1 MAAMTGSRGL
11 DISLAVLQRQ
21 DPYIFHIVDVASQVA
36 LYTFSQRD
44 NEWEK
49 TDVEGTLFV
58 YARSASPRH
67 GFTIMNRLNV
77 ENRTEP
83 ITKDLD
89 FQLQDPFLLYRN
101 AQFSIYGIWFYD
113 KAECQ
118 RITELMKNLTRL
130 EQLKAQQGAESPNCG
145 DNKAVDI
152 VQMLFKAE
160 HEYNKVKQSTEPKQI
175 TSSSLVHDNSNLI
188 KPIPIKLTDVGTE
201 THYQQLQQQDKITEL
216 GAKQLNLVALFGA
229 QEKSASKDIS
239 NDIQESKNKVS
250 SRPAVVRS
258 LSYEEPRRLPKHEIS
273 QSVKKQFC
281 PAVQKLMSRGADLQ
295 PVSELPENCLCESQN
310 EKSIEESLTGLFQV
324 HSSIGNVF
332 SQQNSSNEA
341 GPFFS
346 TGTCNLFQKL
356 HSTQTQVPTSC
367 ASAMQSELLLC
378 RSQNGS
384 QTQPIPLP
392 HPAHHSS
399 SLQIHPKVL
408 TLEQTK
414 RTSVLNSCSGQ
425 ASDIISPH
433 ELLQKLQI
441 VQQEQQ
447 HHAGKLTLAAKFS
460 AQPLPMV
467 NQPNCSL
474 KSFDSRADKTVI
486 SENHNLFQV
495 ISPQRIPA
503 TVVPSLL
510 MSPMVFSQS
519 AMGKPMIDGNAIP
532 LPQSDTKPA
541 PKPLHSCL
549 HPPVQI
555 AEQTSKV
562 PNVLT
567 KMQLQETLLYLLQN
581 DPNFVNVIY
590 EAYLVSQTNTSAEK

>member
-1 MAAMTGSRGL
+1 MAAMMESRGL
-11 DISLAVLQRQ
+11 DISLAALQRQ
-21 DPYIFHIVDVASQVA
+21 DPFIFHIVDVASQVA

-83 ITKDLD
+83 ITKDLE

-101 AQFSIYGIWFYD
+101 AQFSIYGIWFYE

-130 EQLKAQQGAESPNCG
+130 EQLKAQQGAESPNCSN
-145 DNKAVDI
+145 NKAVDI

-160 HEYNKVKQSTEPKQI
+160 HEYNKVKQSTEPKKI
-175 TSSSLVHDNSNLI
+175 SSSSLVPDNSNLI
-188 KPIPIKLTDVGTE
+188 KPIPIKLTDIGTDAR
-201 THYQQLQQQDKITEL
+201 YQQSQQQDKIAEL
-216 GAKQLNLVALFGA
+216 GTKQLNLVALFGT
-229 QEKSASKDIS
+229 QEKPASKDIS
-239 NDIQESKNKVS
+239 NELQESKNKAF

-273 QSVKKQFC
+273 QSIKKQFC
-281 PAVQKLMSRGADLQ
+281 PAIQKLMSRGADLQ
-295 PVSELPENCLCESQN
+295 PVSELPENCPCKSQK
-310 EKSIEESLTGLFQV
+310 EKSVDKSLTGLLQG
-324 HSSIGNVF
+324 HSSMGNAF
-332 SQQNSSNEA
+332 PQQNSLPEA

-346 TGTCNLFQKL
+346 TGTCNLLQNL
-356 HSTQTQVPTSC
+356 HATQTHVPTSC
-367 ASAMQSELLLC
+367 ASTVKSELLLC
-378 RSQNGS
+378 RPQNGS

-392 HPAHHSS
+392 HRTHHSS
-399 SLQIHPKVL
+399 NLQIYPKAL
-408 TLEQTK
+408 TLDQTK
-414 RTSVLNSCSGQ
+414 RTSVVNSCSGQ

-447 HHAGKLTLAAKFS
+447 QHFGKLTLAAKFS

-474 KSFDSRADKTVI
+474 KAFSSQADKTI
-486 SENHNLFQV
+486 SSQNHNFFQV

-519 AMGKPMIDGNAIP
+519 AVGKPMTDANTMP
-532 LPQSDTKPA
+532 LPQCDTKPDT
-541 PKPLHSCL
+541 KPLHSCL
-549 HPPVQI
+549 LPSVQI
-555 AEQTSKV
+555 AEQTSKG

-567 KMQLQETLLYLLQN
+567 KIQLQETLLYLLQN

-590 EAYLVSQTNTSAEK
+590 EAYLVSQTNTAAEK

>member
-1 MAAMTGSRGL
+1 MAAMMESRGL
-11 DISLAVLQRQ
+11 DISLAALQRQ

-83 ITKDLD
+83 ITKDLE

-101 AQFSIYGIWFYD
+101 AQFSIYGIWFYE

-130 EQLKAQQGAESPNCG
+130 EQLKAQQGIESPNCSN
-145 DNKAVDI
+145 NKAVDI

-160 HEYNKVKQSTEPKQI
+160 HEYNKVKQSTEPKKI
-175 TSSSLVHDNSNLI
+175 SSSSLVPDNSNLI
-188 KPIPIKLTDVGTE
+188 KPIPIKLTDIGTDAR
-201 THYQQLQQQDKITEL
+201 YQQSQQDKIAEL
-216 GAKQLNLVALFGA
+216 GTKQLNLVALFGT
-229 QEKSASKDIS
+229 QEKPASKDIS
-239 NDIQESKNKVS
+239 NELQESKNKAF

-273 QSVKKQFC
+273 QPIKKQFC
-281 PAVQKLMSRGADLQ
+281 PAIQKLMGHGADLQ
-295 PVSELPENCLCESQN
+295 PVSELPENCPCKSQK
-310 EKSIEESLTGLFQV
+310 EKSVDKSLTGLLQG
-324 HSSIGNVF
+324 HSSMGNAF
-332 SQQNSSNEA
+332 PQQNSLPEA

-346 TGTCNLFQKL
+346 TGTCNLLQNL
-356 HSTQTQVPTSC
+356 HATQTQVPTSC
-367 ASAMQSELLLC
+367 ASTVQSELLLC
-378 RSQNGS
+378 RPQNGS

-392 HPAHHSS
+392 HRTHHSS
-399 SLQIHPKVL
+399 NLQIHPKAL
-408 TLEQTK
+408 TLDQTK
-414 RTSVLNSCSGQ
+414 RTSVVNSCSGQ

-447 HHAGKLTLAAKFS
+447 QHFGKLTLAAKFS

-474 KSFDSRADKTVI
+474 KPFSSQADKTI
-486 SENHNLFQV
+486 SSQNHNF
-495 ISPQRIPA
+495 
-503 TVVPSLL
+503 
-510 MSPMVFSQS
+510 F
-519 AMGKPMIDGNAIP
+519 
-532 LPQSDTKPA
+532 
-541 PKPLHSCL
+541 
-549 HPPVQI
+549 
-555 AEQTSKV
+555 
-562 PNVLT
+562 
-567 KMQLQETLLYLLQN
+567 QN

-590 EAYLVSQTNTSAEK
+590 EAYLFSQTNTAAEK